1 MASDYEIA
9 LRVNGALHEITVD
22 VRTTLLDLL
31 RERLGM
37 TGTKKGCDH
46 GLCGACT
53 VAVEGERIVSCLAL
67 AVSVD
72 GSAVTTI
79 EGIAGSDALDPV
91 QEAFLHHDGFQC
103 GYCTPGQISSAHAM
117 LREHARGDLSAA
129 SFDGDRDTALE
140 GHPVLTEAEIR
151 ERMAGNICRCGAYSN
166 IVDAV
171 AAAAKATSQ

>member
-1 MASDYEIA
+1 MVSEHGIA

-53 VAVEGERIVSCLAL
+53 VAVDGERIVSCLAL

-79 EGIAGSDALDPV
+79 EGIGGSDALDPV

-129 SFDGDRDTALE
+129 SFDGDRDAALG
-140 GHPVLTEAEIR
+140 GHPLLTEQEIR

-171 AAAAKATSQ
+171 AAAAKATPQ